1 MKIHIVQKGDTLWKI
16 AEKYGV
22 DFEELKKMNAHLSDP
37 DYIMPGMKIKVP
49 TPVTPVKPAKKETQ
63 NVQQQQVSVDVD
75 IHVNKKE
82 QPLQQP
88 INVEPI
94 AKEVPIVKEP
104 VKKEEPKQEMPLL
117 PPKPPNIMPN
127 MMEHDD
133 DVQMPP
139 FPDIPPIP
147 PTQAPMMEE
156 KPQEEQPQ
164 QPMQPQPVPMPLPMP
179 CIPISPMMPGYGFY
193 PWFPPMYPMMPWI
206 YPQNMANN
214 DNCGCG
220 EPKPTPYMP
229 QMPTDEYSQ
238 QLQPMMPQMPTGAGE
253 YSQQPQQAS
262 YPQQMYGENVPM
274 MPQQMY
280 MPQPAMPYGPYGWQQ
295 GWQGQPYGMNP
306 YFSVPYREE
315 EEGQ

>member
-16 AEKYGV
+16 AEKYEV

-37 DYIMPGMKIKVP
+37 NYIMPGMKIKVP
-49 TPVTPVKPAKKETQ
+49 TPAAPAKPVKKETPK
-63 NVQQQQVSVDVD
+63 VSVDVD

-88 INVEPI
+88 QNVEPI
-94 AKEVPIVKEP
+94 AKEIPIAKASE
-104 VKKEEPKQEMPLL
+104 KKEEPEQEMPLL

-127 MMEHDD
+127 MMEPDEEIP
-133 DVQMPP
+133 MPP

-147 PTQAPMMEE
+147 TTQAPVM
-156 KPQEEQPQ
+156 EEQPQ
-164 QPMQPQPVPMPLPMP
+164 QPMHPQPAPMPLPMPMP
-179 CIPISPMMPGYGFY
+179 CIPISPVMPGYGFY
-193 PWFPPMYPMMPWI
+193 PWFPPMYPMMPWT

-214 DNCGCG
+214 DDCGCG

-229 QMPTDEYSQ
+229 QMPTGEYSQ
-238 QLQPMMPQMPTGAGE
+238 QSQPMMPQMPTGAGE

-280 MPQPAMPYGPYGWQQ
+280 MPQPAMPYDPYGWQQ

>member
-16 AEKYGV
+16 AQKYGV

-104 VKKEEPKQEMPLL
+104 AKKEEPKQEMPLL

-156 KPQEEQPQ
+156 QPQEEQPQ

-179 CIPISPMMPGYGFY
+179 CIPVSPIMPGYGFY

-214 DNCGCG
+214 DDCGCG
-220 EPKPTPYMP
+220 EPKPIPYMP

>member
-63 NVQQQQVSVDVD
+63 NVQQQRVSVDVD

-179 CIPISPMMPGYGFY
+179 CIPISSMMPGYGFY

-214 DNCGCG
+214 DDCGCG

>member
-1 MKIHIVQKGDTLWKI
+1 
-16 AEKYGV
+16 
-22 DFEELKKMNAHLSDP
+22 
-37 DYIMPGMKIKVP
+37 
-49 TPVTPVKPAKKETQ
+49 
-63 NVQQQQVSVDVD
+63 
-75 IHVNKKE
+75 
-82 QPLQQP
+82 
-88 INVEPI
+88 
-94 AKEVPIVKEP
+94 
-104 VKKEEPKQEMPLL
+104 MPLL

-214 DNCGCG
+214 DDCGCG

-280 MPQPAMPYGPYGWQQ
+280 MPQPAMPYGAYGWQQ

>member
-63 NVQQQQVSVDVD
+63 NVQQQRVSVDVD

-214 DNCGCG
+214 DDCGCG

>member
-63 NVQQQQVSVDVD
+63 NVQQQRVSVDVD

-193 PWFPPMYPMMPWI
+193 LWFPPMYPMMPWI

-214 DNCGCG
+214 DDCGCG

>member
-37 DYIMPGMKIKVP
+37 NYIMPGMKIKVP
-49 TPVTPVKPAKKETQ
+49 TPATPVKPVKKETPK
-63 NVQQQQVSVDVD
+63 VSVDVD

-88 INVEPI
+88 QNVEPI
-94 AKEVPIVKEP
+94 AKEIPIAKTPE
-104 VKKEEPKQEMPLL
+104 KKEEPKQEMPLL

-127 MMEHDD
+127 MMEHDED
-133 DVQMPP
+133 MQIPP

-156 KPQEEQPQ
+156 QPQ
-164 QPMQPQPVPMPLPMP
+164 QPMQPQPVPMPLPVPMP
-179 CIPISPMMPGYGFY
+179 CIPISPIMPGYGFY
-193 PWFPPMYPMMPWI
+193 PWIPPMYPMMPWT

-214 DNCGCG
+214 DDCGCG
-220 EPKPTPYMP
+220 EPTPTPYLP
-229 QMPTDEYSQ
+229 QMPTGEYSQ
-238 QLQPMMPQMPTGAGE
+238 QSQPMMPQMPTGAGE
-253 YSQQPQQAS
+253 YSQQSQQAS

-295 GWQGQPYGMNP
+295 GWQGQPHGMNP

>member
-1 MKIHIVQKGDTLWKI
+1 VKIHIVQKGDTLWKI
-16 AEKYGV
+16 AQKYGV

-104 VKKEEPKQEMPLL
+104 AKKEEPKQEMPLL

-156 KPQEEQPQ
+156 QPQEEQPQ

-179 CIPISPMMPGYGFY
+179 CIPVSPIMPGYGFY
-193 PWFPPMYPMMPWI
+193 PWFPPMYPTMPWP
-206 YPQNMANN
+206 YPQGTVMNN
-214 DNCGCG
+214 DDCGCEG
-220 EPKPTPYMP
+220 TPQPTPYMP
-229 QMPTDEYSQ
+229 QMPSGA
-238 QLQPMMPQMPTGAGE
+238 QPPQPTAM
-253 YSQQPQQAS
+253 
-262 YPQQMYGENVPM
+262 YPQQTPYGEHM
-274 MPQQMY
+274 SLPQQPMY
-280 MPQPAMPYGPYGWQQ
+280 MPQPYGSFGWQQ
-295 GWQGQPYGMNP
+295 GWPGQPYGGNP

>member
-37 DYIMPGMKIKVP
+37 NYIMPGMKIKVP
-49 TPVTPVKPAKKETQ
+49 TPATPVKPVKKETPK
-63 NVQQQQVSVDVD
+63 VSVDVD

-88 INVEPI
+88 QNVEPI
-94 AKEVPIVKEP
+94 AKEIPIAKAPE
-104 VKKEEPKQEMPLL
+104 KKEEPKQEMPLL

-127 MMEHDD
+127 MMEPDED
-133 DVQMPP
+133 MQMPP
-139 FPDIPPIP
+139 FSDIPPIP
-147 PTQAPMMEE
+147 TIQAPIM
-156 KPQEEQPQ
+156 QEQPQ
-164 QPMQPQPVPMPLPMP
+164 QPIQPQPQPVPMP
-179 CIPISPMMPGYGFY
+179 CIPISPIMPGYGFY
-193 PWFPPMYPMMPWI
+193 PWFPPMYPMMPWT

-214 DNCGCG
+214 DDCGCG

-229 QMPTDEYSQ
+229 QMPTGEYSQ
-238 QLQPMMPQMPTGAGE
+238 QSQPMMPQMPTGAGE
-253 YSQQPQQAS
+253 YSQQSQQAS

-280 MPQPAMPYGPYGWQQ
+280 MPYGPYGWQQ
-295 GWQGQPYGMNP
+295 GWQGQPHGMNP

>member
-49 TPVTPVKPAKKETQ
+49 TPVTPVKPAKKEAQ
-63 NVQQQQVSVDVD
+63 NVQQQRVSVDVD

-214 DNCGCG
+214 DDCGCG